1 MKVLQQAAW
10 DTRDLDRAF
19 TMYWLMQAVSAVVLG
34 SLRAG
39 SGAYVASLDAH
50 KAVFINV
57 FKWQIKI
64 CVLLSLMFIYNQ

>member
-1 MKVLQQAAW
+1 
-10 DTRDLDRAF
+10 
-19 TMYWLMQAVSAVVLG
+19 MYWLMQAVSAVVLG

-39 SGAYVASLDAH
+39 SGAYMASLDAH
-50 KAVFINV
+50 KAVFTNV